1 MRFVMGILCSTY
13 PEETAQCFR
22 DHTWLRSFEFLPQW
36 KQKVFR
42 LGQNLRPTSCLCEQ
56 STDIQGTQFKAAK
69 EHMGGWIMAGWKN
82 EQQHKLSQEIS
93 GEFSVWESI
102 RPCLVVVFLLF
113 LFPIAPGY
121 CQDTVT
127 PDAYAGKAQ
136 QWLPRIHLISFTPS
150 FTALSHSLIDASPF
164 FPPIA
169 PRPCY
174 SHPSP

>member
-1 MRFVMGILCSTY
+1 MLNHDKDAAYALCDGHTVLHLPWRNSTVLQRSHLTQIFWVS
-13 PEETAQCFR
+13 PSMETESFP
-22 DHTWLRSFEFLPQW
+22 TRSKPQAY
-36 KQKVFR
+36 R
-42 LGQNLRPTSCLCEQ
+42 EQ

-102 RPCLVVVFLLF
+102 RPCLVGVFLLF

-164 FPPIA
+164 FPL
-169 PRPCY
+169 
-174 SHPSP
+174 